1 MAVRKV
7 FKEECGPRPE
17 DAAAWLAEET
27 GGQCV
32 VAGQIQDKG
41 DHFVI
46 PVFSADGRSEFAG
59 NGAAAGRKMFTVLG
73 LGVASDGSRFEGQMV
88 EFFFPKSEGLEVG
101 DVFSA
106 AIPLSTDI
114 DPDSIFV
121 ENGPNAEKER
131 KEKESIG
138 GPEREKR
145 GWQPNLG
152 TPDTG
157 LGGGKPHNGR
167 FSNGRE

>member
-1 MAVRKV
+1 MSVRKV
-7 FKEECGPRPE
+7 AKAECGNTPA

-27 GGQCV
+27 GGQCI

-46 PVFSADGRSEFAG
+46 PVFSADGRSEFEG
-59 NGAAAGRKMFTVLG
+59 NGAAAGRRNFTVLAP
-73 LGVASDGSRFEGQMV
+73 GVASDGTRFQGQMV

-106 AIPLSTDI
+106 NIPLSIDI
-114 DPDSIFV
+114 DPASIFV
-121 ENGPNAEKER
+121 ESGPNAEKER
-131 KEKESIG
+131 KDKESAG